1 MPLMT
6 DSTTTKDK
14 LLSAAQSL
22 IQKVGFNVISFRD
35 LSDAVGIKTASI
47 HYYFPT
53 KTDLGLALI
62 ERYKE
67 SFALELSSIE
77 KSEKTSINKIKKL
90 INFMEKCREGGDKS
104 CLCGMFASDI
114 LSLPQELQEAVSSF
128 FKLGTKWL
136 TKTIK
141 EGVKNSEFQ
150 IDSDPEICAQTFF
163 VTLQGLM
170 LFSRGDLKR
179 DVPFKECSQ
188 FLMSL
193 IIKGK

>member
-1 MPLMT
+1 MT

-35 LSDAVGIKTASI
+35 LSDSVGIKTASI

-62 ERYKE
+62 ERYKAAF
-67 SFALELSSIE
+67 SKELSSIDN
-77 KSEKTSINKIKKL
+77 SEKTAINKIKKL
-90 INFMEKCREGGDKS
+90 ISFMEKCREGGDKS

-114 LSLPQELQEAVSSF
+114 LSLPQELQESVASF

-136 TKTIK
+136 TKTIN
-141 EGVKNSEFQ
+141 EGIKNSEFQ
-150 IDSDPEICAQTFF
+150 AHSDPEICAQTFF

-179 DVPFKECSQ
+179 DVPFNECSQ